1 MKTTRSTPIFTNKKL
16 KGARRSCDRRVFSCL
31 DIVVGRGSCLLRGT
45 TARAKVLPRWH
56 RNDVG
61 PEAFPRHG
69 AKTMSG
75 QRRFPDMA
83 QKRRRARG
91 VPPTWRKNDV
101 GSEVFPR
108 HGTETTSGA
117 TMIILADHQR
127 SRKKI
132 PAQPSGYSHK
142 ILKILFSFKNAFC
155 FIEFCC
161 HCFCNFC

>member
-61 PEAFPRHG
+61 PEVFPRHG

-75 QRRFPDMA
+75 QMSFPDMG
-83 QKRRRARG
+83 QKRRPAKG
-91 VPPTWRKNDV
+91 VSPPRRKTDRWP
-101 GSEVFPR
+101 EV
-108 HGTETTSGA
+108 
-117 TMIILADHQR
+117 
-127 SRKKI
+127 
-132 PAQPSGYSHK
+132 
-142 ILKILFSFKNAFC
+142 
-155 FIEFCC
+155 
-161 HCFCNFC
+161 